1 MPAKKDGNDG
11 KKQLT
16 LKKEPV
22 RPGAGAKAR
31 PRERSRERARERW
44 WAPAEGK
51 KTAKKAPSLKKTPSK
66 K

>member
-11 KKQLT
+11 KKRLT
-16 LKKEPV
+16 LKKELV

-31 PRERSRERARERW
+31 PRERERDRVRERRREPPIPDEAR
-44 WAPAEGK
+44 
-51 KTAKKAPSLKKTPSK
+51 SK